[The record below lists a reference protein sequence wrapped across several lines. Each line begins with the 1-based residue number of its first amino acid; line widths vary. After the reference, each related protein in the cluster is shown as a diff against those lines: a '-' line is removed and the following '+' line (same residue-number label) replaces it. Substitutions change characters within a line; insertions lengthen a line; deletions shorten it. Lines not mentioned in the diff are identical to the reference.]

1 MRILQ
6 LGRFWKQRGGVQM
19 HAQLLCDGLAEL
31 GMDVTNLVASDS
43 LERSDSI
50 VNGWRLVQAACW
62 GTYFSTAAS
71 PDMIR
76 QARKLH
82 SEQPFDILHL
92 HFPDPMSHLVSLALP
107 KPLPRVITWHSDIV
121 KQKKLLSLYRPFQRA
136 EILRA
141 RALIAPTSAHF
152 TSSTQIPAQYPM
164 EQRHVIAF
172 GMNYDS
178 LALTPTTDA
187 LAKKIR
193 ARAGEQL
200 LVFALGR
207 HVTYKGFDVLL
218 NAMPHTQARLL
229 LGGDGPLT
237 EALKRQAQ
245 SLGIEDRVDFV
256 GPIPDSDLGAYYHAC
271 DVFCLPSV
279 TTNEAFGLVQ
289 LEAMAC
295 GKPVICTQ
303 LHNGVNVVNPDGL
316 TGITVPTRDPHA
328 LASAINALE
337 LDISRRDRLGRQ
349 ARAHALGQ
357 YSMKAMSQAHARLY
371 EEILGQKSSL
381 ALETS

>member
-6 LGRFWKQRGGVQM
+6 LGRFWQQRGGVQM
-19 HAQLLCDGLAEL
+19 HAKLLCDGLAEH
-31 GMDVTNLVASDS
+31 GVDVTNLVASPN
-43 LERSDSI
+43 LERSDQRI
-50 VNGWRLVQAACW
+50 NGWRLVQAACW

-82 SEQPFDILHL
+82 HEQPFDLLHL

-107 KPLPRVITWHSDIV
+107 KSLPRVITWHSDIV
-121 KQKKLLSLYRPFQRA
+121 KQKRLLALYRPFQRT
-136 EILRA
+136 EIQRA
-141 RALIAPTSAHF
+141 KAIIAPTAAHF
-152 TSSTQIPAQYPM
+152 ASSTQIPLEYPI
-164 EQRHVIAF
+164 ERRHIIAF

-178 LALTPTTDA
+178 LALTADTEA
-187 LAKKIR
+187 LAKQLR
-193 ARAGEQL
+193 ARAGQKL

-207 HVTYKGFDVLL
+207 HVTYKGFEVLL
-218 NAMPHTQARLL
+218 NALPHTQANLM
-229 LGGDGPLT
+229 LGGEGPLT

-245 SLGIEDRVDFV
+245 ELGIQDRVEFL
-256 GPIPDSDLGAYYHAC
+256 GQIPDSDLGAYYHAC

-279 TTNEAFGLVQ
+279 STNEAFGLVQ

-303 LHNGVNVVNPDGL
+303 LYNGVNVVNPDGV
-316 TGITVPTRDPHA
+316 TGITVPTHDPQA
-328 LASAINALE
+328 LASAINALD
-337 LDISRRDRLGRQ
+337 LDVARRETLGSQ

-357 YSMKAMSQAHARLY
+357 YSMKAMSQAHVKLY
-371 EEILGQKSSL
+371 EQILAKQS
-381 ALETS
+381 